1 MSKDR
6 DMLMQL
12 SDDLLAY
19 GKSRGAA
26 QMEITINDG
35 TEFSVDIREGEIE
48 RLVEAGRRSLSLRV
62 FVDGKLASGSSSDLS
77 PETLKSLV
85 SNAIARAK
93 VATVDEFAG
102 LPDFEPVTMNP
113 EKLGIYDPAIIDM
126 SPEEKIAAARQ
137 TEALTLKDKRIKKSH
152 GASFNSAVG
161 EAILVN
167 SNGFRGSYQRTDC
180 SCGVYVQ
187 TGEGENLFDEGWYDA
202 SVSRDGLKSPEE
214 IAAIA
219 TQRATRLIGGRK
231 IDTQTVPVIFE
242 YPMTASLISFL
253 HSCVSGRNIYLQQ
266 SFLAGKIGEKV
277 GNDLISVID
286 DGLMAGGPGTKPFDD
301 EGVATRKTTV
311 IEKGVMKSYLLD
323 TYAARKLK
331 MHSTGNAGGANNLYL
346 AAGAHTPDEIIKSV
360 DKGLLLTGMIGFGT
374 VPTTGDISRGAVGM
388 WIEKGEIAYPVAEI
402 TISGNLGSI
411 LNSIEMVGNDLTFRR
426 SVSGPTIKVK
436 EMTVGGK

>member
-19 GKSRGAA
+19 GKSRGAT

-48 RLVEAGRRSLSLRV
+48 RLVEAGKRSLSLRV
-62 FVDGKLASGSSSDLS
+62 FVEGKLASASSSDLS
-77 PETLKSLV
+77 SETLKGLV
-85 SNAIARAK
+85 SNAIERAK

-102 LPDFEPVTMNP
+102 LPEYEPVVVKP
-113 EKLGIYDPAIIDM
+113 GGLGIYDPAIIEM
-126 SPEEKIAAARQ
+126 SPEEKIAAARE

-152 GASFNSAVG
+152 GASFNSAAG

-187 TGEGENLFDEGWYDA
+187 TGEGENLFDEGWYDV

-253 HSCVSGRNIYLQQ
+253 YSCVSGRNIYLQQ
-266 SFLAGKIGEKV
+266 SFLAEKIGEKV
-277 GNDLISVID
+277 GNDLITVID

-346 AAGAHTPDEIIKSV
+346 AAGAHTPDEIIKSM

-402 TISGNLGSI
+402 TISGNLGNI
-411 LNSIEMVGNDLTFRR
+411 LNDIEMVANDLTFRR